1 MPHDNTS
8 HPPNQ
13 TPIPGGGA
21 NQSVETPKSKC
32 EARGG
37 KWDEATQ
44 TCIMP
49 KEQPPSV
56 KPTVPEVGET
66 VNAPQQTLTL
76 PDGRIFQGLN
86 REDIALLAQQEAGKG
101 LPPGTAPAGTA
112 QAQADIQFEQQ
123 ELQATGAPVRREL
136 DPTLQTGEETPVFGP
151 LVTKIRKALNL
162 RPESR
167 SLIDVI
173 TGKGK
178 TGEEFFELQPEELK
192 TLALSEIER
201 QEIERGLTDSEQ
213 FGSFVESLSLGG
225 LSSFA
230 AEKPSENVQTVL
242 KSLRILK
249 SRAIDVELKFNKG
262 LISKSTAEE
271 RLTLIENEIQRGE
284 SRMKLLI
291 QNSPELKLNSDGVNF
306 IELKILESR
315 ERLFDSRLALIGG
328 PNTDPTE
335 LDILLGLQEDIEGE
349 DFDIK

>member
-13 TPIPGGGA
+13 TLIPTGGA
-21 NQSVETPKSKC
+21 NQSEPLPTPKQQCKIDGGVWNEEKQRCIFPDKVTPKDVEVFDFKGGVKGVETPQGRSFLANLSP
-32 EARGG
+32 EELESIRAG
-37 KWDEATQ
+37 
-44 TCIMP
+44 
-49 KEQPPSV
+49 EQRQSRQ
-56 KPTVPEVGET
+56 EVGFAE
-66 VNAPQQTLTL
+66 
-76 PDGRIFQGLN
+76 
-86 REDIALLAQQEAGKG
+86 
-101 LPPGTAPAGTA
+101 AGTA
-112 QAQADIQFEQQ
+112 QRAADIQEQQ
-123 ELQATGAPVRREL
+123 RALQETGAPVRREL
-136 DPTLQTGEETPVFGP
+136 DPTLQTGEDFPIVGP
-151 LVTKIRKALNL
+151 LLTKIRKALGL
-162 RPESR
+162 RPEMR

-192 TLALSEIER
+192 TLALTQIER

-213 FGSFVESLSLGG
+213 FGSFVEALPFGSLSN
-225 LSSFA
+225 FA

-262 LISKSTAEE
+262 LISKGTAEE

-284 SRMKLLI
+284 SRMILLI
-291 QNSPELKLNSDGVNF
+291 QNSPELKFNSDGVNF